1 MDTIFA
7 LSTGPSVA
15 GVAVIRVSGPAA
27 FSVAHHFSFA
37 LPKPRQAAVRRLLE
51 PGSREVLDEALVL
64 AFPAPHS
71 FTGEDV
77 VELQLHGS
85 RAIVRNVLSRLAG
98 LTAFRPADPG
108 EFTRRAFVNGKMDLV
123 DVEALGDVLAA
134 ETRNQARL
142 ARLNRQ
148 QLKQAQA
155 AWREALL
162 EVRGLT
168 EALIDFSDEDD
179 VVQTFDSNLQRLI
192 ATLRDEIAAA
202 ARPSKAA
209 EIVKDGFRVVLLGPP
224 NAGKS
229 SLLNAL
235 AARDVAITSE
245 IAGTTRDVLEVHLDL
260 NGQAVILMDTAG
272 LHETRDEL
280 EIAGIARTRRA
291 AEEADLRLWLSPAS
305 LPASSAPD
313 DIKVDLVVR
322 TMSDLIDSDSKRESL
337 TGSLLVSSKSGQ
349 GLAELVE
356 RLSEQAQLASWGGF
370 ESLSVVHQRQRA
382 ELNMAV
388 DALDDALRRTMS
400 ELELKAEALRNASLA
415 LDRLIGRIDP
425 EMVLDV
431 IFSRFC
437 IGK

>member
-15 GVAVIRVSGPAA
+15 GVAVIRISGPAA
-27 FSVAHHFSFA
+27 FAVSTHLGFV
-37 LPKPRQAAVRRLLE
+37 LPKPREAGLRRLTE
-51 PGSREVLDEALVL
+51 PGTGEVLDEALVL
-64 AFPAPHS
+64 AFPGPNS

-85 RAIVRNVLSRLAG
+85 RAIVRNVLSVLAG
-98 LTAFRPADPG
+98 LSRYKPAEPG

-123 DVEALGDVLAA
+123 DVEALGDVLVA

-142 ARLNRQ
+142 ARINRQ
-148 QLKQAQA
+148 QLKDANTH
-155 AWREALL
+155 WRQALL
-162 EVRGLT
+162 EIRGLT

-179 VVQTFDSNLQRLI
+179 VLQTFDSNLQRLI
-192 ATLRDEIAAA
+192 GALRDEIANA
-202 ARPSKAA
+202 ARPSRAV
-209 EIVKDGFRVVLLGPP
+209 EILREGFRVALLGPP

-272 LHETRDEL
+272 LRETSDEL
-280 EIAGIARTRRA
+280 ENAGIARTRRA
-291 AEEADLRLWLSPAS
+291 AEEADLRVWLRPAWMDVGGQ
-305 LPASSAPD
+305 PEGV
-313 DIKVDLVVR
+313 KVDLIIR
-322 TMSDLIDSDSKRESL
+322 TMSDMIDSDSKRDLIE
-337 TGSLLVSSKSGQ
+337 TEVVVSSKTGD
-349 GLAELVE
+349 GMAHLVDL
-356 RLSEQAQLASWGGF
+356 LSERASRAAWGGLD
-370 ESLSVVHQRQRA
+370 SISVVHERQRA
-382 ELNMAV
+382 ELLKAV
-388 DALDDALRRTMS
+388 RALDDALAWPV
-400 ELELKAEALRNASLA
+400 EQLELKAEALRNASRA